1 MNDNIQ
7 KKIQKVMEKDSYKIK
22 RANVEIDIY
31 EGAIEVLERS
41 GATKVSMDYIKD
53 FINDLREILSGPE
66 GK

>member
-1 MNDNIQ
+1 MSIND
-7 KKIQKVMEKDSYKIK
+7 KIRKVMEKDSYKIK

-31 EGAIEVLERS
+31 EGAIEALERS

-53 FINDLREILSGPE
+53 FINDLRKILSGSE

>member
-1 MNDNIQ
+1 MSIND
-7 KKIQKVMEKDSYKIK
+7 KIRKVMEKDSYKVK

-31 EGAIEVLERS
+31 ARAIEVLERS